1 MARMMKRRT
10 FFKGLAAAAS
20 LAVLPRYKTPEAAPP
35 THEMSDTI
43 AEIWARDI
51 QNSLLDNMR
60 FAGIQKKYT
69 ELDKALGEVNV
80 NEWHH
85 VAVSRSGGTERL
97 FIDGVEVGGV

>member
-20 LAVLPRYKTPEAAPP
+20 LAVLPRYKAPEAAPT

-43 AEIWARDI
+43 TEIWARDI
-51 QNSLLDNMR
+51 HKKLLDNMY
-60 FAGIQKKYT
+60 FAGIQSKHIV
-69 ELDKALGEVNV
+69 LDEALGKVDVNA
-80 NEWHH
+80 WHH

-97 FIDGVEVGGV
+97 FIDGVEVEGV